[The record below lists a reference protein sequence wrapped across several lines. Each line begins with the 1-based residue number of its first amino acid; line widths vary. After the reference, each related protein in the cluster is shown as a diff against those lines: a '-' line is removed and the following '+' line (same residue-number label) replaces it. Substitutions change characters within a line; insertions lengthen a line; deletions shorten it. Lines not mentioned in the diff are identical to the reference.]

1 MVSKMSKYPKLEKIN
16 KKFKAL
22 QEEKNKEQEKIA
34 KILIPKFK
42 KDLVGKCYKYKSS
55 DGSFKESWYYYI
67 KITGISDVN
76 FYNDSEPEPSLEC
89 FSFELTSDNRF
100 SVEMKAHRYRLDKD
114 YEEIPCH
121 EFDNAYLNHIKIV
134 NKQALSL

>member
-1 MVSKMSKYPKLEKIN
+1 MSKYLKLEKIN

-42 KDLVGKCYKYKSS
+42 KELVGKCYKYKNSYGSS
-55 DGSFKESWYYYI
+55 SNEKPWYYYV
-67 KITGISDVN
+67 KITDISDVN
-76 FYNDSEPEPSLEC
+76 FYNDSDSEPSLEC

-100 SVEMKAHRYRLDKD
+100 SIEMKAHKYRLDENYKEITLKEF
-114 YEEIPCH
+114 YE
-121 EFDNAYLNHIKIV
+121 AYFNCIKIV
-134 NKQALSL
+134 ETEMYRLT